1 MLYRIRA
8 YWQFLKKSTNEHGVH
23 SPFVFALV
31 TECFYVKTPLHM
43 MQRYALLKK
52 AMLENNA
59 RETVSLLK
67 DKEAFLLLRLFAYR
81 NIQNYLELG
90 VSAPLASHCAQ
101 IAAPKARIFI
111 WKTEESTLEWNSK
124 KGIQEA
130 AILREGG
137 LGGVEE
143 LEKKFLHGKKYDLVV
158 FGSAL
163 PTENVFTYFQKALG
177 AVANE
182 TIFIFEGIHSNAE
195 KDKIWNRIQEH
206 SRVRVTIDIFS
217 WGMVFFRK
225 EQAKEHF
232 TIRI

>member
-8 YWQFLKKSTNEHGVH
+8 YWRFLKRSTNEHGVH

-31 TECFYVKTPLHM
+31 TECFYTKTALHM
-43 MQRYALLKK
+43 MQRYALFKK
-52 AMLENNA
+52 AVIENNA
-59 RETVSLLK
+59 YEAVPLLK

-81 NIQNYLELG
+81 NIQNYLDLG
-90 VSAPLASHCAQ
+90 VCAPLASHCAQ
-101 IAAPKARIFI
+101 IAAPKARILR
-111 WKTEESTLEWNSK
+111 WKTEESTVEWNSI
-124 KGIQEA
+124 KGTQETA
-130 AILREGG
+130 NLKEDG

-143 LEKKFLHGKKYDLVV
+143 LENKFLHGKKYDLIV

-163 PTENVFTYFQKALG
+163 PAENVFIYFQKALG

-195 KDKIWNRIQEH
+195 KDKTWNRIQKH
-206 SRVRVTIDIFS
+206 ARVRVTIDVFS